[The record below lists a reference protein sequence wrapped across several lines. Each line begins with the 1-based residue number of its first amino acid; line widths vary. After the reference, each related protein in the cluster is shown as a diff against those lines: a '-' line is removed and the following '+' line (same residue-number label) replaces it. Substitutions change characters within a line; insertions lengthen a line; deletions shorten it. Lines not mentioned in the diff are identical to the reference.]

1 MTNLPRDTHP
11 STPQQNSTRT
21 SRSYSPGHAAAQFA
35 AVVLVLF
42 IYSYPALK
50 ARADFGPA
58 SLPPIFA
65 PDLSLYLNLSNVKAI
80 SPGQILNPYYLVPV
94 SSNGTAYLKFRL
106 GSSLFGVWDKMLG
119 ERMWL
124 AMFTWNLFW
133 WALLCVAAIW
143 LFERFLPAY
152 SVTIGLMGLG
162 LLMLVNTGMLK
173 PLLAAWIH
181 LPSLAGFRSLELPD
195 MRAFSPQIPLP
206 LLVVYLGLQMEAL
219 RKRSAY
225 PWVGMA
231 ALQLLALA
239 CFPYTTLMMAGLSF
253 ISVVGQMFSIGLR
266 KSWLTPLT
274 YGAACA
280 IADAAFLMRG
290 SMNIY
295 ASHVSLI
302 HFQPGLVPHLAG
314 GTWLLLGLLTFAVAI
329 SKTIPREVKLPLA
342 GLGAT
347 LMVLML
353 GDAFVPSTVLL
364 LSGHAGYFLHT
375 TFTLLI
381 VFLTSAAVVGHR
393 ARAAQIKVAAGIAVG
408 LIALNGM
415 LVSSG
420 LYHYFLPMN
429 RAQVELAQLL
439 SSWHP
444 AEGDLLI
451 ARTRSVDDTL
461 CGWGALLLDGHV
473 LFCTDAMTML
483 TPSQNRTEQSFR
495 QAVYLY
501 LSGKDSHYL
510 QRIVDDPD
518 PQPMYQLGYWAEA
531 ISLSREEQNEGRKAI
546 RADLLP
552 VLKQVES
559 QDVAMRTFFHQFRRV
574 VVIDNLQNP
583 TFSSARLALFL
594 KPVSELRLEY
604 LTLHSYVPL

>member
-1 MTNLPRDTHP
+1 
-11 STPQQNSTRT
+11 
-21 SRSYSPGHAAAQFA
+21 
-35 AVVLVLF
+35 
-42 IYSYPALK
+42 
-50 ARADFGPA
+50 
-58 SLPPIFA
+58 
-65 PDLSLYLNLSNVKAI
+65 
-80 SPGQILNPYYLVPV
+80 
-94 SSNGTAYLKFRL
+94 
-106 GSSLFGVWDKMLG
+106 
-119 ERMWL
+119 
-124 AMFTWNLFW
+124 
-133 WALLCVAAIW
+133 
-143 LFERFLPAY
+143 
-152 SVTIGLMGLG
+152 MGLG
-162 LLMLVNTGMLK
+162 LLMLVNTGMMK

-181 LPSLAGFRSLELPD
+181 LPGLAAFQSLELPD
-195 MRAFSPQIPLP
+195 MRAFSPQITLP

-231 ALQLLALA
+231 GLQLLALA
-239 CFPYTTLMMAGLSF
+239 CFPYMTMVMAGLTLV
-253 ISVVGQMFSIGLR
+253 SVLGQIFLGGLR
-266 KSWLTPLT
+266 KSWLSPLA
-274 YGAACA
+274 YGIACA

-302 HFQPGLVPHLAG
+302 YFQPGLLPHLAG
-314 GTWLLLGLLTFAVAI
+314 GTWLLLGLLTIAVAI
-329 SKTIPREVKLPLA
+329 SESIPPEVKLPLA

-347 LMVLML
+347 VMVLML

-375 TFTLLI
+375 TFTLL
-381 VFLTSAAVVGHR
+381 VTFLTSAAVVGHR
-393 ARAAQIKVAAGIAVG
+393 ARAPQIRVAAGIAVG

-420 LYHYFLPMN
+420 LYRTCLPMN
-429 RAQVELAQLL
+429 RAQAELARLL

-444 AEGDLLI
+444 AEGDLLV

-546 RADLLP
+546 QADLLP

-559 QDVAMRTFFHQFRRV
+559 HDVVVRTFFHQFRRV

-594 KPVSELRLEY
+594 TPVSELHLEY
-604 LTLHSYVPL
+604 LTLRSYVPL

>member
-1 MTNLPRDTHP
+1 MRWALLQLASIALILGT
-11 STPQQNSTRT
+11 
-21 SRSYSPGHAAAQFA
+21 YSF
-35 AVVLVLF
+35 
-42 IYSYPALK
+42 PALK
-50 ARADFGPA
+50 TRAELGSA
-58 SLPPIFA
+58 ILPPIFA
-65 PDLSLYLNLSNVKAI
+65 GDLSMYLNLANVKTP
-80 SPGQILNPYYLVPV
+80 SRGQILNPYYLVPV
-94 SSNGTAYLKFRL
+94 PSNGTAYLKFRL
-106 GSSLFGVWDKMLG
+106 GSSLFGVWDRMLG

-133 WALLCVAAIW
+133 WALLCVATIW
-143 LFERFLPAY
+143 LFERFLPSY

-181 LPSLAGFRSLELPD
+181 LPNLAGFQSLELPD

-219 RKRSAY
+219 RKRSPY

-239 CFPYTTLMMAGLSF
+239 CLPYTTLVMAGLTF
-253 ISVVGQMFSIGLR
+253 VSVLGQIFSTGLR
-266 KSWLTPLT
+266 KSWLPPLT

-314 GTWLLLGLLTFAVAI
+314 GTWLLLGLLTIAVAI
-329 SKTIPREVKLPLA
+329 SKTIPPEVKLPLA

-347 LMVLML
+347 TMVLML

-375 TFTLLI
+375 TFTLL
-381 VFLTSAAVVGHR
+381 VTFLTSAAVVGHR
-393 ARAAQIKVAAGIAVG
+393 ARAPQIRVAAGIAVG

-420 LYHYFLPMN
+420 VYRSCLPMN
-429 RAQVELAQLL
+429 RAQAELAQLL

-444 AEGDLLI
+444 AEGDLLL
-451 ARTRSVDDTL
+451 ARTRSADDTL

-495 QAVYLY
+495 HAVYLY

-531 ISLSREEQNEGRKAI
+531 ISLSREEQDEGRKAI

-552 VLKQVES
+552 VLEQVES
-559 QDVAMRTFFHQFRRV
+559 QDVAVRTFFHQFRRV
-574 VVIDNLQNP
+574 VVIDKLQNP

-594 KPVSELRLEY
+594 KPVSELHLDY

>member
-1 MTNLPRDTHP
+1 M
-11 STPQQNSTRT
+11 
-21 SRSYSPGHAAAQFA
+21 
-35 AVVLVLF
+35 
-42 IYSYPALK
+42 
-50 ARADFGPA
+50 
-58 SLPPIFA
+58 
-65 PDLSLYLNLSNVKAI
+65 YLNLANLKTPSR
-80 SPGQILNPYYLVPV
+80 GQILNPYYLVPV
-94 SSNGTAYLKFRL
+94 PSNGTAYLKFRL

-133 WALLCVAAIW
+133 WASLCVATIW
-143 LFERFLPAY
+143 LFERFLPAS
-152 SVTIGLMGLG
+152 SVTLGLMGLG

-181 LPSLAGFRSLELPD
+181 LPGLAGFQSLELPD

-206 LLVVYLGLQMEAL
+206 LLVIYLGLQMEAL

-239 CFPYTTLMMAGLSF
+239 CVPYATLVMAGLTF
-253 ISVVGQMFSIGLR
+253 VSVLGQMFLTGLR
-266 KSWLTPLT
+266 KFWLAPLT

-302 HFQPGLVPHLAG
+302 HFQPRLLPHLAG
-314 GTWLLLGLLTFAVAI
+314 GAWLVLGLLTIAVAI
-329 SKTIPREVKLPLA
+329 TKTLPPEVKLPLA

-347 LMVLML
+347 TMALML
-353 GDAFVPSTVLL
+353 GDAFVPSTALL
-364 LSGHAGYFLHT
+364 LSGHAGYFYHT
-375 TFTLLI
+375 TLTLLL
-381 VFLTSAAVVGHR
+381 VFLTSTAIVRYR
-393 ARAAQIKVAAGIAVG
+393 ARASQIRVAAGIAVA

-415 LVSSG
+415 LVSSAV
-420 LYHYFLPMN
+420 YRKFLPMN

-444 AEGDLLI
+444 AEGDLLV
-451 ARTRSVDDTL
+451 ARTRSVDDT

-501 LSGKDSHYL
+501 LSGKDSDYL

-518 PQPMYQLGYWAEA
+518 PQPMYKLGYWAEA
-531 ISLSREEQNEGRKAI
+531 ISLSREEQDEGRKAI
-546 RADLLP
+546 QADLLP
-552 VLKQVES
+552 VLQQFES
-559 QDVAMRTFFHQFRRV
+559 QDVAVRTFFHQFRRV
-574 VVIDNLQNP
+574 VVIDSLQNP

-594 KPVSELRLEY
+594 KPVSELHLEY

>member
-1 MTNLPRDTHP
+1 MRRALLQVA
-11 STPQQNSTRT
+11 SIAFIL
-21 SRSYSPGHAAAQFA
+21 G
-35 AVVLVLF
+35 
-42 IYSYPALK
+42 IYSFPALK
-50 ARADFGPA
+50 TRAELGSA
-58 SLPPIFA
+58 ILPPIFA
-65 PDLSLYLNLSNVKAI
+65 GDLSMYLNLANLKTLP
-80 SPGQILNPYYLVPV
+80 PGQILNPYYLVPV
-94 SSNGTAYLKFRL
+94 PSNGTAYLKFRL
-106 GSSLFGVWDKMLG
+106 GSSLFGAWDKMLG
-119 ERMWL
+119 ESIWL

-133 WALLCVAAIW
+133 WASLCVAAIW
-143 LFERFLPAY
+143 LFERCLPAH
-152 SVTIGLMGLG
+152 SATIGLMGLG

-181 LPSLAGFRSLELPD
+181 LPGLAGFASLELPD

-225 PWVGMA
+225 PWVAMA
-231 ALQLLALA
+231 GLQLLALA
-239 CFPYTTLMMAGLSF
+239 CFPYATMVMAGLTFVSLL
-253 ISVVGQMFSIGLR
+253 GQIFSSGLR
-266 KSWLTPLT
+266 KSWLLPLA

-280 IADAAFLMRG
+280 VADAAFLMRG

-302 HFQPGLVPHLAG
+302 HFQPGLLPHLAR
-314 GTWLLLGLLTFAVAI
+314 GTWLLLGLLTVAVAI
-329 SKTIPREVKLPLA
+329 SKSIPLEVKLPLA

-347 LMVLML
+347 VMVLML

-375 TFTLLI
+375 TFTLL
-381 VFLTSAAVVGHR
+381 VMFLISAAFASHR
-393 ARAAQIKVAAGIAVG
+393 ARGPQIKVAAGIAVG
-408 LIALNGM
+408 LIALNGI
-415 LVSSG
+415 LVSAG
-420 LYHYFLPMN
+420 LNRTFLPMN
-429 RAQVELAQLL
+429 RAQAELAQLL
-439 SSWHP
+439 SSLHP
-444 AEGDLLI
+444 AEGDLLL

-461 CGWGALLLDGHV
+461 CGWGALLFDGPV

-483 TPSQNRTEQSFR
+483 TPSQNQTEQSFR

-501 LSGKDSHYL
+501 LSGKDSRYL
-510 QRIVDDPD
+510 QRIVDDPN

-531 ISLSREEQNEGRKAI
+531 ISLSREEQNDGRKAI

-559 QDVAMRTFFHQFRRV
+559 QDVAVKTFFHQFRRV

-594 KPVSELRLEY
+594 KPVSELHLEY